1 MGILSHAQD
10 VVFPS
15 LASFAQD
22 LSYAAQ
28 RRVAS
33 CFLFPP
39 YLKGPIAGDVRQQTY
54 FQYAWPRERDFIC
67 PHLWGRLLVTP
78 DSKPI
83 FNLQDRTRDF
93 SSQGVEA
100 ISVVCQECEHT
111 RAPTCYCH
119 DLPCSYLS
127 NTWDDTHLG
136 SVFERQK
143 CRCRCPF

>member
-1 MGILSHAQD
+1 MGPELGKLRARLELRSAELLL
-10 VVFPS
+10 VS
-15 LASFAQD
+15 SF
-22 LSYAAQ
+22 
-28 RRVAS
+28 R
-33 CFLFPP
+33 PI
-39 YLKGPIAGDVRQQTY
+39 LKGRLQVTSDSKHIFNMHDRM
-54 FQYAWPRERDFIC
+54 RDFIC

-93 SSQGVEA
+93 TSQGVEA

-136 SVFERQK
+136 SVFEK
-143 CRCRCPF
+143 HSK